1 MKFEKFYFNQKG
13 EYYYTPL
20 GDHGHGNPAQLLWVG
35 KSYKIPEENLNLLQ
49 GDIIEGK
56 KNLILI
62 PGNKWIFKIVLE
74 AGFRGQNENITVG
87 NEVNKYYIYPIYRSP
102 RGNVGID
109 DLILIVA
116 DKNTATINVKYVRSG
131 RLYGSDPE
139 VNAVIKLPEME
150 IAYLPSDEDMQLID
164 AY

>member
-62 PGNKWIFKIVLE
+62 PGDKLIFKIVLE
-74 AGFRGQNENITVG
+74 AGFRGQNSDISIEG
-87 NEVNKYYIYPIYRSP
+87 AKRYFIYPLYRSP
-102 RGNVGID
+102 RGNIGID
-109 DLILIVA
+109 DLVLIVA
-116 DKNTATINVKYVRSG
+116 DRNTTTINIKYSRTG
-131 RLYGSDPE
+131 RLYGSDPDI
-139 VNAVIKLPEME
+139 NATIKLPELE